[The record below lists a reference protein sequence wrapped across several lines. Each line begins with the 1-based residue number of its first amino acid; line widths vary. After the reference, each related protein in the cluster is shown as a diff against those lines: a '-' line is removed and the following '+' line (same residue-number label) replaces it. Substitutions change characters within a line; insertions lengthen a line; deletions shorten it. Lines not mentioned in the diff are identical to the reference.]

1 MATFKAD
8 RRLYETADRDAL
20 VEEGDPRGRWLLAG
34 LTRTIGDAD
43 VKKYGLTMQGGRVVY
58 EGCPTEFGELAPQV
72 KEARAHADKMLQ
84 AEADKSAE
92 AEAARKA
99 AAKAEKAEAEPDPV
113 MRLGTDPGEGSEDSD
128 RNTEELEEWILKS
141 TPEEYLERYPT
152 GKNAELAQ
160 RHLDAQA
167 DGASGDS

>member
-34 LTRTIGDAD
+34 LTRTIGEAD
-43 VKKYGLTMQGGRVVY
+43 VKKYGLTMQDGRIVY

-72 KEARAHADKMLQ
+72 KEARAHEDKMLQ
-84 AEADKSAE
+84 AHADKSAE
-92 AEAARKA
+92 AKAERKA
-99 AAKAEKAEAEPDPV
+99 AAEAEGAEPDPV
-113 MRLGTDPGEGSEDSD
+113 IRLGSAPGDGSEDSD
-128 RNTEELEEWILKS
+128 RNTEELGEWTLKS

-160 RHLDAQA
+160 RHIDAA
-167 DGASGDS
+167 TDGASGDS